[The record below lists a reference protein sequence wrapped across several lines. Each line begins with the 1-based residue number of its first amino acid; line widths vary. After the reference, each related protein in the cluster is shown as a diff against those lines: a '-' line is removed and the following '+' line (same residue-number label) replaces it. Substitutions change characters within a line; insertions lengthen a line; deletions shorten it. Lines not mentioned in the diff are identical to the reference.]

1 MASPAIDNKREKRL
15 PSICGISRAF
25 TSISLKHL
33 LEICL
38 GDTVLASD
46 ILDTFCVQG
55 RKRAES
61 LRSAANR
68 VDIDAVVCDAVRA
81 RILHPKRVTCD

>member
-1 MASPAIDNKREKRL
+1 MALLGFHTAPIATM
-15 PSICGISRAF
+15 GIPRHVSSF
-25 TSISLKHL
+25 KLEHV